1 MPPEPARTIQ
11 SLPPEL
17 VEAACRRD
25 PAAWEEV
32 VELLSHILLK
42 KLRLPEGLLGRLDE
56 EDIFQVAILRAWER
70 IDRFEYRGEGS
81 FVAWV
86 HSIIQNTLRDDI
98 RHHACRMRDTARE
111 ERTQLKRLIPER
123 PAPDQQAAQR
133 EESNRLAAAISALPA
148 LQRRLVQ
155 LRLRDGHSW
164 REIVERMGRS
174 PRTLRASLDEALHQ
188 LACAVA

>member
-1 MPPEPARTIQ
+1 MRSPRVHTPH
-11 SLPPEL
+11 SLPQEL
-17 VEAACRRD
+17 IEAACRRD
-25 PAAWEEV
+25 PEAWEQIV
-32 VELLSHILLK
+32 DQLSLILLR
-42 KLRLPEGLLGRLDE
+42 KLKLPDELTRRLDD
-56 EDIFQVAILRAWER
+56 EDILQVALLRAWER
-70 IDRFEYRGEGS
+70 IEKFEYRGEGS

-174 PRTLRASLDEALHQ
+174 PRTLRASLDEALLQ